1 MNEMQNHSKMEGPG
15 LPEDHTNR
23 MARARLSLD
32 GLSVGDA
39 FGEDFFRWSLAIDV
53 LVSARVLPR
62 SPWIYTD
69 DTAMALS
76 IVEVLD
82 ATGRIDQD
90 ALAEAFARR
99 YADEPGRGY
108 GGTAQ
113 TILDA
118 IGGGIPWRFAS
129 GEAFD
134 GEGSMGNG
142 GAMRVGP
149 VGAYF
154 ADDLPA
160 AVENARASA
169 EVTHMHPDGQAG
181 AIAVAVAAATAYQTR
196 DLPAGEAAGQLL
208 KAVLAHTP
216 DGPTR
221 GGLMAIGRIG
231 LECSL
236 ESAVDALGN
245 GSNVISSDT
254 VPFCIW
260 AACRHLRNYQDAMWE
275 TVAAL
280 GDRDTTCAI
289 VGSIVAMAVGQGGIP
304 KDWIAAREP
313 LPL

>member
-1 MNEMQNHSKMEGPG
+1 MKNSPSKLS
-15 LPEDHTNR
+15 LPHDHVER

-39 FGEDFFRWSLAIDV
+39 FGEGFFRWSLAIKE
-53 LVSARVLPR
+53 LVSARVLPHR
-62 SPWIYTD
+62 PWLYTD

-82 ATGRIDQD
+82 AAGRIDQD

-108 GGTAQ
+108 GGTAR
-113 TILDA
+113 TILEA
-118 IGGGIPWRFAS
+118 IGNGIAWRIAS
-129 GEAFD
+129 GRAFD
-134 GEGSMGNG
+134 GKGSMGNG

-154 ADDLPA
+154 ADDLTA

-181 AIAVAVAAATAYQTR
+181 AIAVAVAAAMAYRTH
-196 DLPAGEAAGQLL
+196 DLPPNQAAGQLL
-208 KAVLAHTP
+208 KAVLARTP

-221 GGLMAIGRIG
+221 GGLMAIGRVG

-236 ESAVDALGN
+236 ESAVYTLGN

-260 AACRHLRNYQDAMWE
+260 AACRHLRNYEDALWE
-275 TVAAL
+275 TVSAL

-289 VGSIVAMAVGQGGIP
+289 VGSIVAMGVGQGGIP
-304 KDWIAAREP
+304 KDWITAREP

>member
-1 MNEMQNHSKMEGPG
+1 MNPKCHMN
-15 LPEDHTNR
+15 LPADHNVR

-39 FGEDFFRWSLAIDV
+39 FGEDFFRWSMAIKE

-62 SPWIYTD
+62 RPWRYTD
-69 DTAMALS
+69 DTAMAIS

-82 ATGRIDQD
+82 AVGKIDQD
-90 ALAEAFARR
+90 ALAEAFSRR
-99 YADEPGRGY
+99 YVEEPDRGY

-113 TILDA
+113 TILEA
-118 IGGGIPWRFAS
+118 IGNGIAWRIAS
-129 GEAFD
+129 GRAFD
-134 GEGSMGNG
+134 GKGSMGNG

-154 ADDLPA
+154 ADDLA
-160 AVENARASA
+160 VAVENARASA
-169 EVTHMHPDGQAG
+169 EVTHTHPDGQAG
-181 AIAVAVAAATAYQTR
+181 AIAVAVATAMAYQTR
-196 DLPAGEAAGQLL
+196 DLSADKARSQLIE
-208 KAVLAHTP
+208 AVLDNTP
-216 DGPTR
+216 DGPTQ

-236 ESAVDALGN
+236 ESAVYTLGN

-260 AACRHLRNYQDAMWE
+260 AACRHLRNYEDAMWE
-275 TVAAL
+275 TVLAL

-289 VGSIVAMAVGQGGIP
+289 VGSIVAMAVGSEGIP